1 MNELEDAKPKF
12 RQDGSGKNQLF
23 TVKVPAS
30 SANLGP
36 GFDSLGIA
44 LNLYLTV
51 VAKKSSQWKVVPLS
65 EQLADFPEDDQNFI
79 CKIAIHT
86 ALTFGRDMPPLEMS
100 VKSEIPLARGL
111 GSSAAAIVAGIE
123 LADHFCGLELSKKE
137 KLQLAAGS
145 EGHPDNAGAC
155 LYGGFVVG
163 SQNGGEV
170 DVTVLDQI
178 NFDPVLVV
186 PQEELLTE
194 VSREVLPKS
203 MDFAEAVQA
212 SAGANQL
219 LAALLTEQWQLA
231 GRMIR
236 ADLFHQP
243 YRKALVPCFDLV
255 DELAIE
261 AGAFGVALSGAGPAI
276 LCFAEPGK
284 GDRVSLEL
292 EKQLQGLKV
301 QRLEIDRKGCE
312 TNVGKG

>member
-12 RQDGSGKNQLF
+12 RQDGSGKKQLF

-51 VAKKSSQWKVVPLS
+51 VAEKSTKWQVIPLS
-65 EQLADFPEDDQNFI
+65 EQLADFPEDDNHFI
-79 CKIAIHT
+79 CRIAIDT
-86 ALTFGRDMPPLEMS
+86 ALKFGRDMPPLKMT

-123 LADHFCGLELSKKE
+123 LADYFCGLELSKKE
-137 KLQLAAGS
+137 KLQLAAVI

-178 NFDPVLVV
+178 CFDPVLVV
-186 PQEELLTE
+186 PHEELLTE
-194 VSREVLPKS
+194 VSRDVLPKS
-203 MDFAEAVQA
+203 MGFAQGVQA
-212 SAGANQL
+212 SANANQL

-243 YRKALVPCFDLV
+243 YRKALVPFFDLV

-276 LCFAEPGK
+276 LCLSEPGK
-284 GDRVSLEL
+284 GDRIAKEL

-301 QRLEIDRKGCE
+301 HRLEIDRQGCE
-312 TNVGKG
+312 TQAGKG